1 LPDGHADLWIHPPGG
16 LAARIN
22 RRRQGVRLSTE
33 ELVMSKPDLK
43 KLSTLSPFELKD
55 ELIKL
60 ASSDTNRL
68 MLNAGRGNPN
78 FLATEPRN
86 AFWQLGIFATRDAE
100 RSFSYMP
107 EGVGGFP
114 RRDGIAQRFD
124 LFTRYHHD
132 TPGVKFLAG
141 AVSYVRDQLGL
152 DESEFLSEMCEGII
166 ACNYPVPDRMLKLSE
181 KIVAQY
187 IRKEMIGNHP
197 FIGDFD
203 LFAVEGGTAAMTY
216 LFNSMRENHLLK
228 EGDTIALG
236 MPIFTPYIEIPELND
251 YKLHVVHV
259 DADPANGWQYSNA
272 ELDKL
277 RDPKVK
283 AFFLVNP
290 SNPPSVRMSDE
301 SLEYLAQIVKDR
313 PDLIILT
320 DDVYGTFADN
330 FVSLFAM
337 CPKNTILVY
346 SFSKYFGATGWRLG
360 VIATHKDNIFDEKI
374 AKLPADQR
382 KELHHRYLS
391 ITTEPDKLKFIDRLV
406 ADSRTVALN
415 HTAGLSTPQQ
425 VQMVLFSL
433 FSLMDTHDKYKDAM
447 KRLIRARKA
456 ALYSAIGVPQDADDP
471 NVVDYY
477 TLIDAELLGRK
488 TLGEDFVKWVLDSV
502 EPTEILF
509 RLAEEAGVVLL
520 PGRGFGTQHPSGR
533 VSLANLNEADYVKI
547 GRSIRKLLDEYAD
560 RYEKAKGK
568 KK

>member
-1 LPDGHADLWIHPPGG
+1 
-16 LAARIN
+16 
-22 RRRQGVRLSTE
+22 
-33 ELVMSKPDLK
+33 MSKFDIS
-43 KLSTLSPFELKD
+43 KLSSLSPFELKD

-60 ASSDTNRL
+60 ASSDAERL

-78 FLATEPRN
+78 FLATVPRHG
-86 AFWQLGIFATRDAE
+86 FWQLGLFAMRESE

-114 RRDGIAQRFD
+114 RREGIEERFD
-124 LFTRYHHD
+124 LFAREFAD

-152 DESEFLSEMCEGII
+152 SAADFLYEMCEGIL

-181 KIVAQY
+181 KIVGQY

-197 FIGDFD
+197 FIGEFD

-216 LFNSMRENHLLK
+216 LFNSIRENRLLRP
-228 EGDTIALG
+228 GDTIALG

-251 YKLHVVHV
+251 YQLEELTI
-259 DADPANGWQYSNA
+259 DADPDSRWQYSKK

-301 SLEYLAQIVKDR
+301 SLEYLASIIEAR

-360 VIATHKDNIFDEKI
+360 VIATHRDNIFDLQI
-374 AKLPADQR
+374 GKLPDADRRELNQR
-382 KELHHRYLS
+382 YSS
-391 ITTEPDKLKFIDRLV
+391 ITTEPEQLRFIDRLV

-433 FSLMDTHDKYKDAM
+433 FSLMDTPDNYKNAM
-447 KRLIRARKA
+447 KRLIRSRKA
-456 ALYSAIGVPQDADDP
+456 SLYREIGIAPESDDP
-471 NVVDYY
+471 NAVDYY
-477 TLIDAELLGRK
+477 TLLDIEQLGGK
-488 TLGEDFVKWVLDSV
+488 AIGPDFVKWIMNSV
-502 EPTEILF
+502 EPNELLF
-509 RLAEEAGVVLL
+509 QLADEAGVVLL
-520 PGRGFGTQHPSGR
+520 PGRGFGTRHPSGR
-533 VSLANLNEADYVKI
+533 VSLANLNEADYAKI
-547 GRSIRKLLDEYAD
+547 GRSIRKLFEAYVEKYNAATGSKAD
-560 RYEKAKGK
+560 KNVVK
-568 KK
+568 K